1 MSTLKNTNTNHASN
15 EFVFGK
21 RNYQLL
27 IGAIALIV
35 IGFVLMAGGKPTN
48 PNEFVYNDMFSFTRI
63 TVAPVTV
70 LAGFVMVVF
79 AIMHKTTEE

>member
-1 MSTLKNTNTNHASN
+1 MNNKVTHASN

-27 IGAIALIV
+27 VGAIALIV
-35 IGFVLMAGGKPTN
+35 IGFVLMSGGKPAN

-63 TVAPVTV
+63 TLAPVVV
-70 LAGFVMVVF
+70 LAGFVVVVF
-79 AIMHKTTEE
+79 AIMHKSND